1 VTKRLI
7 ELSILTADLEGAAA
21 AWAKAS
27 GIHLESRGGEARATV
42 GDVLLRFLSPA
53 AGREAAELV
62 ASRGDG
68 LYELIVEVDDVVEAM
83 ADLRVK
89 VVDVSGVELGEA
101 GRREIRINPAS
112 SHGVPIRLVE
122 KKHA

>member
-27 GIHLESRGGEARATV
+27 GIHLESRGGEARARV
-42 GDVLLRFLSPA
+42 GDVLLRFLSPT
-53 AGREAAELV
+53 AGREAAEFV

-89 VVDVSGVELGEA
+89 AVDVSGVELGA
-101 GRREIRINPAS
+101 GGRREIRINPAS

>member
-1 VTKRLI
+1 V
-7 ELSILTADLEGAAA
+7 ELDISAGEG
-21 AWAKAS
+21 
-27 GIHLESRGGEARATV
+27 RATV

-53 AGREAAELV
+53 AGRQAAELV

-68 LYELIVEVDDVVEAM
+68 MYELIIEVDDIVEAM

-89 VVDVSGVELGEA
+89 VVDVSGVELGED